1 MSEIVN
7 GKRETVD
14 VAIVG
19 AGPMG
24 LVTALMCARAGLK
37 VAIYERQSDFSG
49 SPAWNGTGVLAPD
62 CEADGADATI
72 VDLGRR
78 SVELW
83 PTLIPGLITNGALVL
98 GNRRLPTALD
108 DYSTFVLNYEWVDE
122 ERIAALEPSLAGVYS
137 RGMYFPQAAHADPR
151 TLFTGLKD
159 VLEAGGIRIRFDWI
173 GTIESLQAERIVDTR
188 GLGAR
193 DRFPELRAVTAE
205 MAQVR
210 SHKIELTRPI
220 RLLHNRHALYV
231 TPRGQGVYVI
241 GATTIDDD
249 RSGVSVRSAGEL
261 MTHAV
266 SLLPAFADAEVME
279 LRSGLM
285 PVLMN
290 GVPKVQVGDRIIAV
304 NGLFRYGWMVAP
316 AIAEDL
322 LRVIY
327 TQATKV
333 IHASRPLRH

>member
-1 MSEIVN
+1 MSEVAS
-7 GKRETVD
+7 GRREMVD

-37 VAIYERQSDFSG
+37 VAIYERQSDFSA

-62 CEADGADATI
+62 CEADAADATI

-78 SVELW
+78 SLDLW
-83 PTLIPGLITNGALVL
+83 PTLIPGLAINGALVL

-108 DYSTFVLNYEWVDE
+108 DYSSFVLNYEWADE
-122 ERIAALEPSLAGVYS
+122 ERIAALEPSLAGIYN

-151 TLFTGLKD
+151 VLFTSLKE
-159 VLEAGGIRIRFDWI
+159 VLEAAGIRIRFDWI
-173 GTIESLQAERIVDTR
+173 GTIDGLQAERIVDTR

-193 DRFPELRAVTAE
+193 DRFPELRAATAE

-210 SHKIELTRPI
+210 SHKIELNRPI

-231 TPRGQGVYVI
+231 TPRGQGIYVI
-241 GATTIDDD
+241 GATTVDDD

-266 SLLPAFADAEVME
+266 SLLPAFADAEVVE

-290 GVPKVQVGDRIIAV
+290 GVPKVVVGDRIIAV
-304 NGLFRYGWMVAP
+304 NGLYRYGWMVAP

-333 IHASRPLRH
+333 IHASRPMRH

>member
-1 MSEIVN
+1 MSEIVS
-7 GKRETVD
+7 GKQETTD

-24 LVTALMCARAGLK
+24 LVTALMCLRAGLK

-78 SVELW
+78 SLDLW
-83 PTLIPGLITNGALVL
+83 PTLVPGLNSNGALVL
-98 GNRRLPTALD
+98 GNRRQPTALD
-108 DYSTFVLNYEWVDE
+108 DYSAFVLNYEWIDE
-122 ERIAALEPSLAGVYS
+122 ERIAALEPSLNGVYS

-151 TLFTGLKD
+151 VMFAGLRD
-159 VLEAGGIRIRFDWI
+159 ILEAGGVRIRFDWI
-173 GTIESLQAERIVDTR
+173 GTIDGLPAERIVDTR

-205 MAQVR
+205 MMQVR
-210 SHKIELTRPI
+210 CHKVELSRPV
-220 RLLHNRHALYV
+220 RLLHNRHSLYV

-241 GATTIDDD
+241 GSTTVDDD

-261 MTHAV
+261 MMHAI
-266 SLLPAFADAEVME
+266 SLLPAFADAEVLE

-290 GVPKVQVGDRIIAV
+290 GVPKVQVGERIIAI

-333 IHASRPLRH
+333 IHASRPVRH